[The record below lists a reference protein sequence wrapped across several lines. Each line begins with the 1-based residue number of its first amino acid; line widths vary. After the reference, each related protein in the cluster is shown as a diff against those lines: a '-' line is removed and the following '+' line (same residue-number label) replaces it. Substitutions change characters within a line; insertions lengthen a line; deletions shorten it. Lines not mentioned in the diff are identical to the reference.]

1 MFCTTGEVGNEK
13 LASAPA
19 QLLITDCSKAVVM
32 LWFAVGCF
40 WCQGSIDVSSN
51 VCSYYLSSVLVA
63 EWPYFEKELLP
74 RLTICSLCILT
85 LCNFSYFMF
94 WF

>member
-1 MFCTTGEVGNEK
+1 
-13 LASAPA
+13 
-19 QLLITDCSKAVVM
+19 M

-40 WCQGSIDVSSN
+40 WCQSSIDVLSN

-63 EWPYFEKELLP
+63 EWPYFGKELLS

-85 LCNFSYFMF
+85 LCYFSYFPI